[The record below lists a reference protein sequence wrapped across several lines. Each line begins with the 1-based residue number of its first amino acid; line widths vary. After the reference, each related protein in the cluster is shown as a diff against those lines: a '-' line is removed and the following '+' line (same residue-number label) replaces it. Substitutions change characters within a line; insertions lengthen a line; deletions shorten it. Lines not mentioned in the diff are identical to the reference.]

1 MLLLCLGLAILFLIA
16 DIIMTGL
23 ITTQGGKNPFWRVS
37 LRRYCARVPADK
49 SGQLALVFKCA
60 ADTIFLD
67 DFKTVLDH
75 IAESAFQRRGFS
87 GAKHDSRSMSYCSPQ
102 HTRNTTLQ
110 GSCSERTAH
119 LPGMEISAVHGRDTW
134 ARRHASAGPGIEFN
148 HVEFGSESQRKKQS
162 IIHTELPV

>member
-1 MLLLCLGLAILFLIA
+1 
-16 DIIMTGL
+16 MTGL
-23 ITTQGGKNPFWRVS
+23 ITTQGGKNPFWR
-37 LRRYCARVPADK
+37 
-49 SGQLALVFKCA
+49 LALVFKCA

-87 GAKHDSRSMSYCSPQ
+87 GAKNDSRSMSYYSPHQ
-102 HTRNTTLQ
+102 TRNTTLQ

-119 LPGMEISAVHGRDTW
+119 LPGMEISAVHGRDTF
-134 ARRHASAGPGIEFN
+134 AGRHASAGPGIEFN

-162 IIHTELPV
+162 IIHTEIPV

>member
-1 MLLLCLGLAILFLIA
+1 
-16 DIIMTGL
+16 MTGL
-23 ITTQGGKNPFWRVS
+23 ITTQGGKNPFWR
-37 LRRYCARVPADK
+37 
-49 SGQLALVFKCA
+49 LALVFKCA

-102 HTRNTTLQ
+102 HTRNTALQ

-119 LPGMEISAVHGRDTW
+119 LPGMEISAIHGRDTW

-148 HVEFGSESQRKKQS
+148 HIEFGSESQRKKQS